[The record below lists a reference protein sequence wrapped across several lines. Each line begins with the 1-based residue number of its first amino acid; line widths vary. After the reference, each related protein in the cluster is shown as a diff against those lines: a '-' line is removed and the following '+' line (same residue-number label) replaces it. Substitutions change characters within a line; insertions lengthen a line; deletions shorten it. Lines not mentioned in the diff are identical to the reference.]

1 MATNQ
6 PQSEGSR
13 LPTITL
19 AVLVAMI
26 IALLY
31 IGYEK
36 LSDTTGNTDD
46 LTNIPLDTAQRN
58 VAMQGQPEL
67 IAPVDSLVDTTATP
81 SPVDLSQEEA
91 PADPTVADSPKKEK
105 KEEGDVASDEKP
117 ANEKPKPVTEEKPK
131 PTTEE
136 KKPETPK
143 AGAVTTTYTVG
154 SGETFY
160 GIANRLNMKLSTL
173 KALNPNVSEES
184 VKAGVTKLNVKVRAV
199 HTVGPGDVLRI
210 VAEKYGISK
219 EALMRANGKTKD
231 FAQRGEKLII
241 PFAEKQ

>member
-1 MATNQ
+1 MATNEH
-6 PQSEGSR
+6 QSEGSR

-67 IAPVDSLVDTTATP
+67 IAPVDSLADTTATP

-91 PADPTVADSPKKEK
+91 PADPTVADQPKNQK
-105 KEEGDVASDEKP
+105 KEEGDEASDEKP
-117 ANEKPKPVTEEKPK
+117 ASEKPKPATEEKTK

-143 AGAVTTTYTVG
+143 TGAVTTTYTVG

-184 VKAGVTKLNVKVRAV
+184 VKAGVTKLNIKARAV
-199 HTVGPGDVLRI
+199 HTVGPGDVLRV

>member
-1 MATNQ
+1 MASNQ
-6 PQSEGSR
+6 QQSGSSQ

-58 VAMQGQPEL
+58 LAIQGQPEL
-67 IAPVDSLVDTTATP
+67 IAPVDTLTDTTATP

-91 PADPTVADSPKKEK
+91 PADPTVAEQPKA
-105 KEEGDVASDEKP
+105 EGDNVASGEKP
-117 ANEKPKPVTEEKPK
+117 AAEKPR
-131 PTTEE
+131 PTVEE
-136 KKPETPK
+136 KKPDLKP
-143 AGAVTTTYTVG
+143 GGVTTTYTVG

-160 GIANRLNMKLSTL
+160 GIANRLNMKVSTL
-173 KALNPNVSEES
+173 KALNPDVSEED

-199 HTVGPGDVLRI
+199 HTVGPGDFLRV

-219 EALMRANGKTKD
+219 EALMQANGKTKD

-241 PFAEKQ
+241 PYAEKQ